1 MMVIMLRIY
10 FMGLYF
16 ACAVTGDMDEQIQ
29 LMKDFLKSSDFADGT
44 TYTYIFIPLKNLIIS
59 SACFEQ

>member
-29 LMKDFLKSSDFADGT
+29 LMKRFLNSSDFPDGT
-44 TYTYIFIPLKNLIIS
+44 NYIHSYS
-59 SACFEQ
+59 SKKM